1 MAFKPLINFR
11 GTTIAR
17 AFLINAFLIGITTAL
32 TIEVRRIIQHH
43 KYTKEL
49 PDRPHKVM
57 ATAFA
62 SVIFALTAYIIARFI
77 LGSGGGMLAMKTRYP
92 SFF

>member
-1 MAFKPLINFR
+1 MGFKPLINFR

-17 AFLINAFLIGITTAL
+17 AFVLNAILVGITTAL

-62 SVIFALTAYIIARFI
+62 SFLFALIAYVTARI
-77 LGSGGGMLAMKTRYP
+77 LFGSGGGMLAMKKRYP
-92 SFF
+92 TFF

>member
-32 TIEVRRIIQHH
+32 TIEV
-43 KYTKEL
+43 
-49 PDRPHKVM
+49 M

-62 SVIFALTAYIIARFI
+62 SVIYALTAYIIARFI
-77 LGSGGGMLAMKTRYP
+77 FGSGGGMLAMKTRYP
-92 SFF
+92 TFF

>member
-1 MAFKPLINFR
+1 MKFKPLINFR

-17 AFLINAFLIGITTAL
+17 AFFINALLIAITTAL

-49 PDRPHKVM
+49 PDRPHKVVV
-57 ATAFA
+57 TALA
-62 SVIFALTAYIIARFI
+62 SLIIGLIAYYGARVIFGI
-77 LGSGGGMLAMKTRYP
+77 GGGMLAP
-92 SFF
+92 SNAYRTFL

>member
-57 ATAFA
+57 ATAFV

-77 LGSGGGMLAMKTRYP
+77 FGSGGGMLAMKTRYP